1 MNCFK
6 TTLSYLQLSVTE
18 KSSLDGY
25 TVNNITKQNR
35 IHQVIREPTHILDNT
50 STTEKVSKYGAISGL
65 HFPTFGLNTERYEVS
80 VRIQSECGKIRTRN
94 SSVFGHF
101 SRSALPVLI
110 LYLLPSLT

>member
-6 TTLSYLQLSVTE
+6 TTLSYSQLSVTK

-25 TVNNITKQNR
+25 TVNHI
-35 IHQVIREPTHILDNT
+35 IHQVIREPTHILDNA
-50 STTEKVSKYGAISGL
+50 STKEKVSKYGAISGP
-65 HFPTFGLNTERYEVS
+65 HFPTFGLNAERYEVS
-80 VRIQSECGKIRTRN
+80 IRIQSEFGKIRTRN
-94 SSVFGHF
+94 NSVIGHF